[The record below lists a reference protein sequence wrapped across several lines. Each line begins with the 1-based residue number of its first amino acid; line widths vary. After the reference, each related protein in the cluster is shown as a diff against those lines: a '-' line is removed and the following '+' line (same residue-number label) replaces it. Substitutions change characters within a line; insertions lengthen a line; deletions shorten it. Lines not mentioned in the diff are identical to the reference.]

1 MVRSTFNLKKNEK
14 LEEKFKEKFEKDK
27 KWELRNWFEFLLYI
41 EKEGARKGK
50 ERPLVSCTF
59 LFS

>member
-1 MVRSTFNLKKNEK
+1 MVGSTLDLKKNEK

-27 KWELRNWFEFLLYI
+27 KWELRNWFRFLLYI
-41 EKEGARKGK
+41 EKEGGRKGK
-50 ERPLVSCTF
+50 EQPLVSRAF